1 MLRHLWIGCCAVA
14 MLLQT
19 LVLLGKPWE
28 AQGWRAGFLFGA
40 TICGYLFFRREPWQ
54 RILAWVAGL
63 GALVCLW
70 RLPQYTL
77 ILMVAPAAIWV
88 LYYFAGHWSLRRK
101 RLLKP
106 VSIAFVWAWMTVLL
120 PLPPSEWWQAMLIF
134 AGRAIFIFAL
144 ALAYDLTD
152 LQYDQRFQLPTLV
165 RHLGAKKTFYW
176 INCAILAA
184 ALVCMLN
191 FFCEIY
197 DAWAMCALIVS
208 LGCSAGMLHIIQSKL
223 KQPWLQKF
231 WIDGLMIFQ
240 FLCVWLASILS
251 D

>member
-19 LVLLGKPWE
+19 LLLLGRPWE
-28 AQGWRAGFLFGA
+28 AHGWHAGFLFG
-40 TICGYLFFRREPWQ
+40 TTLCGYLFFRREPRL
-54 RILAWVAGL
+54 RILAWAAGL
-63 GALVCLW
+63 AALAGLW
-70 RLPQYTL
+70 HLPAYTL
-77 ILMVAPAAIWV
+77 LLLVAPGVVWM
-88 LYYFAGHWSLRRK
+88 LYYFAGHRSLRRK

-120 PLPPSEWWQAMLIF
+120 PLPPSEWWEVMLIF
-134 AGRAIFIFAL
+134 VGRAIFIFAL

-165 RHLGAKKTFYW
+165 RHLGVKKTFFW
-176 INCAILAA
+176 INCALVAA
-184 ALVCMLN
+184 GLVSMIN

-197 DAWAMCALIVS
+197 DAWAMYALIGS
-208 LGCSAGMLHIIQSKL
+208 LACSAGLLRIIQSEL

-240 FLCVWLASILS
+240 FLCVWIADGLS
-251 D
+251 G